1 MLMHMRARVF
11 VYVFA
16 CKLKMFIAVPVCVS
30 VISLRMSLHLCAVC
44 QARRLGGIVD
54 LPHLK

>member
-1 MLMHMRARVF
+1 MF

-16 CKLKMFIAVPVCVS
+16 CKLKLFIAVPVCVS
-30 VISLRMSLHLCAVC
+30 VISLRMSLHVHLCAVC